1 MSTAGLYIH
10 VPFCEAKC
18 CYCAFYSVADPTYRH
33 AYVDAVLR
41 EAAQRLEEA
50 DTPWR
55 EAVFDTL
62 YLGGGTPSVLSIADC
77 VRLFEGLNRLSRW
90 SASPEI
96 TFELNP
102 EHRGLLSDLKRHTP
116 VNRLSMGIQSFRD
129 DRLRFMRRRHNGS
142 EARAAIETAAAVGF
156 DNLSIDLIYG
166 LPDMTASEWT
176 AQLDTAAAYRP
187 PHLSAYA
194 LTMEPGS
201 LLARQVER
209 GDCRLPDQD
218 VLASQYGL
226 LTDWA
231 ERQGY
236 AAYEVSNFAWPG
248 HEARH
253 NSRYWDVQTPYLGLG
268 PGAHS
273 FCRLP
278 SAAAGHDAASAVAV
292 RRANR
297 PDVRTYVSEA
307 YGPGHF
313 EQERLSETDL
323 YHEYV
328 MTALRTEAGLN
339 KGRLAAL
346 PAPLRQACLQNLQ
359 PLLAEGLLI
368 ECETAYRPT
377 PAARYRADGLALS
390 FF

>member
-1 MSTAGLYIH
+1 MKTAGLYIH

-18 CYCAFYSVADPTYRH
+18 IYCAFYSVADPTYRH

-41 EAAQRLEEA
+41 EAAQRLAEA

-55 EAVFDTL
+55 EAVFDSL
-62 YLGGGTPSVLSIADC
+62 YLGGGTPSVLSIEDH
-77 VRLFEGLNRLSRW
+77 VRLLEGLNRLFRW

-96 TFELNP
+96 TLELNP
-102 EHRGLLSDLKRHTP
+102 EHRGLMAGLKRHTP
-116 VNRLSMGIQSFRD
+116 VNRLSIGIQSFRD
-129 DRLRFMRRRHNGS
+129 DRLRFMRRRHNGD
-142 EARAAIETAAAVGF
+142 EAREAIEAAAAAGF
-156 DNLSIDLIYG
+156 NNLSIDLIYG
-166 LPDMTASEWT
+166 LPAMTPNEWA

-187 PHLSAYA
+187 AHLSAYA
-194 LTMEPGS
+194 LTVEPGS
-201 LLARQVER
+201 LLAKQVQR
-209 GDCRLPDQD
+209 GDCRVPDQD
-218 VLASQYGL
+218 ELAMQYGL
-226 LTDWA
+226 LMDWA

-236 AAYEVSNFAWPG
+236 EAYEVSNLALPG

-278 SAAAGHDAASAVAV
+278 SAAVTGDVASAVAV

-297 PDVRTYVSEA
+297 PDVRAYVSEA
-307 YGPGHF
+307 YGPGLF

-328 MTALRTEAGLN
+328 MTALRTAAGLD
-339 KGRLAAL
+339 KGHLATL
-346 PAPLRQACLQNLQ
+346 PANLRQACLRHLQ
-359 PLLAEGLLI
+359 PMLSEGLLV
-368 ECETAYRPT
+368 ESGTAYRPT

>member
-1 MSTAGLYIH
+1 MSAAGLYIH

-18 CYCAFYSVADPTYRH
+18 IYCAFYSVADPTYRH
-33 AYVDAVLR
+33 AYVEAVLR
-41 EAAQRLEEA
+41 EAAQRLSEP

-55 EAVFDTL
+55 ERVFDSL

-77 VRLFEGLNRLSRW
+77 VRLFEGLNRLFRW

-102 EHRGLLSDLKRHTP
+102 EHRGLMADLKRHTP

-129 DRLRFMRRRHNGS
+129 ERLRFMRRRHNGS
-142 EARAAIETAAAVGF
+142 EARAAIETAAAAGF

-166 LPDMTASEWT
+166 LPDMTADEWT
-176 AQLDTAAAYRP
+176 EQLDTAAAYRP

-194 LTMEPGS
+194 LTVEPGS

-209 GDCRLPDQD
+209 GLCRVPDQD
-218 VLASQYGL
+218 VLAAQYGQ
-226 LTDWA
+226 LTAWA

-236 AAYEVSNFAWPG
+236 TAYEVSNLALPG

-253 NSRYWDVQTPYLGLG
+253 NSRYWDVRTPYLGLG

-278 SAAAGHDAASAVAV
+278 SAAARHDATSAVAV

-297 PDVRTYVSEA
+297 PDVRAYVSTP
-307 YGPGHF
+307 YGPTHF
-313 EQERLSETDL
+313 EQERLSKTDL

-328 MTALRTEAGLN
+328 MTALRTAAGLD

-346 PAPLRQACLQNLQ
+346 PAPLRQACLKNLQ
-359 PLLAEGLLI
+359 PLLSEGLLT
-368 ECETAYRPT
+368 ETETAYRPT